1 MLALLDAVGIKR
13 LERAPDIKPNVV
25 VADSL
30 LHRFD
35 QRRLG
40 LDQQLAFDADAQWG
54 DRLFRLEDRRA
65 VERVLTKRFQ
75 AVVGNPPYIVES
87 DSTKKAKYREMYKSA
102 AVGSSRCRLHSP
114 RGSLTWLLEPGSL
127 A

>member
-1 MLALLDAVGIKR
+1 M
-13 LERAPDIKPNVV
+13 

-40 LDQQLAFDADAQWG
+40 LDQQLDFDTDAQWG

-65 VERVLTKRFQ
+65 ELQARMTSRRTESYVPTSFSQALFRVT
-75 AVVGNPPYIVES
+75 
-87 DSTKKAKYREMYKSA
+87 
-102 AVGSSRCRLHSP
+102 
-114 RGSLTWLLEPGSL
+114 
-127 A
+127 